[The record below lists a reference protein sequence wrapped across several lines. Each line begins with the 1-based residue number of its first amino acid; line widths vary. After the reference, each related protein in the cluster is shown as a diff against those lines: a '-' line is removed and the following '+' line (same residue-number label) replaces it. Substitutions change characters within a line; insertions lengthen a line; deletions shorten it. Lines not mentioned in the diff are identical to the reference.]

1 MGVSRT
7 LLEVPFGDSTGT
19 PGWGRPRVGG
29 RPLGGVLASPG
40 NPAWKE
46 DFLSWVFRDEAET
59 WGTGVRILCR
69 GEGRFQGGER
79 QCRQLRGWS
88 RARWVWAGGLLA
100 TPRTG
105 ARSGRQS
112 KAVADVCSKPLRF
125 PPLI

>member
-46 DFLSWVFRDEAET
+46 DFLSWVFRDE
-59 WGTGVRILCR
+59 GNGGQNSLQRR
-69 GEGRFQGGER
+69 GQVS
-79 QCRQLRGWS
+79 GW
-88 RARWVWAGGLLA
+88 
-100 TPRTG
+100 
-105 ARSGRQS
+105 
-112 KAVADVCSKPLRF
+112 
-125 PPLI
+125 